1 MVNANLIGFQEK
13 TIALET
19 KKQTKTTN
27 KEHRGLYHESESTAH
42 DRDQRLVQQNK
53 QSTVY
58 AQQSKYYT
66 AICDLSKHKCPAQES
81 FKKELI

>member
-42 DRDQRLVQQNK
+42 DRDQRLVQ
-53 QSTVY
+53 
-58 AQQSKYYT
+58 
-66 AICDLSKHKCPAQES
+66 
-81 FKKELI
+81 